1 MLHNQKFD
9 VIHHNEVFK
18 IPLKAIT
25 AKDQRLFTQQVTRIM
40 LSLDFSSCSQYALP
54 VFHWVWPR
62 RVAICFQLCCIT
74 PKKTTAGPLSRRK
87 GPSLLGLLCSV
98 MTGQATAQPRPRSPQ
113 LESGSCTGD
122 SIAAEYRI
130 RQPPVTQKLLINI
143 TFISEIFKPACT
155 ELLKYHNNV
164 HKKTFYPSCCFDVM
178 STKIFNVEKGKVI
191 LIESPMHECVMCR
204 FDDMLH
210 CKERIQ
216 YRQWL
221 WTFRFLSYK
230 KNIIRARC
238 FRI

>member
-1 MLHNQKFD
+1 MKHEYFPLNNVIMLHNQKFD

-74 PKKTTAGPLSRRK
+74 PKKTTAGPRRK
-87 GPSLLGLLCSV
+87 GPSLAGLLCSV

-143 TFISEIFKPACT
+143 TFISEIFMPAPNLMFT
-155 ELLKYHNNV
+155 
-164 HKKTFYPSCCFDVM
+164 KTFYPSCCCQQKFSM
-178 STKIFNVEKGKVI
+178 WRKEK
-191 LIESPMHECVMCR
+191 LFS
-204 FDDMLH
+204 
-210 CKERIQ
+210 
-216 YRQWL
+216 
-221 WTFRFLSYK
+221 
-230 KNIIRARC
+230 
-238 FRI
+238 